1 VFHCHILQH
10 EDAGMMAT
18 IQVRKSK
25 RVPIEPPPEYRNG
38 GEMGHMPM
46 STHEPVAAPL
56 EYRDGGEMG
65 HMAGYKPRKI
75 RRQLA
80 DSSHLRRFCPLADRA
95 RAG

>member
-1 VFHCHILQH
+1 
-10 EDAGMMAT
+10 
-18 IQVRKSK
+18 
-25 RVPIEPPPEYRNG
+25 
-38 GEMGHMPM
+38 M
-46 STHEPVAAPL
+46 STHDPVAAPL